1 MLTIDQKVEM
11 YRMRL
16 EGKSYQAIA
25 DRCGRNERCKA
36 NNL

>member
-1 MLTIDQKVEM
+1 MITIDQKVEM

-25 DRCGRNERCKA
+25 DRFGVSRQ
-36 NNL
+36 